1 MSKLIFAFCI
11 IIIII
16 PIGLISQANTEIYL
30 FDLQFDNGKIIIS
43 NPENISNRKGYDN
56 QPFFHPQ
63 EPLIYYSSFD
73 DSLRSDIIV
82 YNFETKQTTKF
93 TETRVREYSP
103 TVTPDGQFISCI
115 IQKDNGEQNLSTY
128 PIGGGSAIDIINDM
142 IVGYHAWIDE
152 ENLILFVL
160 GEPHE
165 LRTYNIAN
173 RKSTIV
179 TKDIG
184 RTLSKTSGFLQG
196 CFVQKTIDEW
206 SIMKVD
212 INNNETEII
221 CSTIEGREDFVWF
234 DDEIILMND
243 GFQIYYKNVEVGDE
257 WKKVEYDFKL
267 GKGNEF
273 MKDLTRM
280 ALSNNR
286 HKIAIVVGE

>member
-11 IIIII
+11 IILII

-56 QPFFHPQ
+56 QPFFHPSK
-63 EPLIYYSSFD
+63 PWIYYSSFD
-73 DSLRSDIIV
+73 DSLRSDIKV
-82 YNFETKQTTKF
+82 YDMETKKSWNF
-93 TETRVREYSP
+93 TDTRVREYSP
-103 TVTPDGQFISCI
+103 TVTPDGKFISCI
-115 IQKDNGEQNLSTY
+115 IQKDNGEQNLSKY
-128 PIGGGSAIDIINDM
+128 PIGGGDVVDIIDDM

-152 ENLILFVL
+152 ESLILFVL

-165 LRTYNIAN
+165 LRTYNVRSA
-173 RKSTIV
+173 KSNIV

-184 RTLSKTSGFLQG
+184 RSLSKTSGNLQG
-196 CFVQKTIDEW
+196 CFVQKSIDEW

-212 INNNETEII
+212 IQTYKIEKI
-221 CSTIEGREDFVWF
+221 CSTIEGREDFVWLN
-234 DDEIILMND
+234 DEIILMND

-257 WKKVEYDFKL
+257 WKKVEYDFEL
-267 GKGNEF
+267 GSRNEF

-280 ALSNNR
+280 AISGDGKR
-286 HKIAIVVGE
+286 IAVVVGE